1 MFFEKVLSFLFPK
14 KCIFCKKYGE
24 VICDKCIKRV
34 EKYETIKVIKLRN
47 KKLDYLIYFFKYEKI
62 IRKLILQYKF
72 FNRPII
78 SEMFSKI
85 ILKNKKICGIL
96 KFYDIIIP
104 VPMHKNKKCA
114 RGYNQT
120 ELFSK
125 QIADKLWIT
134 YNENVLIKIKDNT
147 RQSSL
152 NLEGRTTNVKNV
164 FKIIDENTVK
174 GKNIILIDDIYT
186 TGVTLEEC
194 TKELK
199 RAGAKTVL
207 GLVIAKD

>member
-1 MFFEKVLSFLFPK
+1 MK
-14 KCIFCKKYGE
+14 
-24 VICDKCIKRV
+24 
-34 EKYETIKVIKLRN
+34 
-47 KKLDYLIYFFKYEKI
+47 KI

-134 YNENVLIKIKDNT
+134 YNENV
-147 RQSSL
+147 
-152 NLEGRTTNVKNV
+152 KNV

-186 TGVTLEEC
+186 TGATLEEC

>member
-1 MFFEKVLSFLFPK
+1 M
-14 KCIFCKKYGE
+14 
-24 VICDKCIKRV
+24 
-34 EKYETIKVIKLRN
+34 
-47 KKLDYLIYFFKYEKI
+47 
-62 IRKLILQYKF
+62 
-72 FNRPII
+72 
-78 SEMFSKI
+78 
-85 ILKNKKICGIL
+85 
-96 KFYDIIIP
+96 
-104 VPMHKNKKCA
+104 
-114 RGYNQT
+114 
-120 ELFSK
+120 
-125 QIADKLWIT
+125 WIT

-186 TGVTLEEC
+186 TGATLEEC

>member
-1 MFFEKVLSFLFPK
+1 MFFEKALSFLFPK
-14 KCIFCKKYGE
+14 KCILCQKYGE

-34 EKYETIKVIKLRN
+34 EKYETIKVIKWRN

-72 FNRPII
+72 FDRPII